1 MLKGKVLIIHLIFGL
16 IKKMLYKMSYIP
28 EPYIRG
34 KNNIKVELNFSSY
47 AINLTLKRQ
56 QGLIN
61 QNLLKR
67 MI

>member
-28 EPYIRG
+28 EPYIQG

-56 QGLIN
+56 QGLVN
-61 QNLLKR
+61 QICLKG
-67 MI
+67 